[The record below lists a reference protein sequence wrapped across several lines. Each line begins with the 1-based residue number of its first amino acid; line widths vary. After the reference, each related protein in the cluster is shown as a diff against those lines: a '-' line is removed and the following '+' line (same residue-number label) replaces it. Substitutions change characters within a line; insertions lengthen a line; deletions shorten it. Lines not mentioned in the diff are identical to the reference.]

1 MESKPTTMLL
11 RYYNFCWGGSWVY
24 VISSSAARDKE
35 NRRVEGWEEPRVP
48 ARAWISA
55 HSRGRG
61 QEERLLVGDCR

>member
-1 MESKPTTMLL
+1 M
-11 RYYNFCWGGSWVY
+11 Y

-55 HSRGRG
+55 HSRG
-61 QEERLLVGDCR
+61 QEERLHVGDCR

>member
-1 MESKPTTMLL
+1 M
-11 RYYNFCWGGSWVY
+11 Y

-61 QEERLLVGDCR
+61 QEERLHVGDCR